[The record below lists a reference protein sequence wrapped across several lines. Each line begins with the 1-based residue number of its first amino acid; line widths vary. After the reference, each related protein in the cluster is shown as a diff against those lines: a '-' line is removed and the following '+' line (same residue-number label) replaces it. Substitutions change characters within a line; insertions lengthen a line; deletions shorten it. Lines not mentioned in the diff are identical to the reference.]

1 MPRAQNPTSNA
12 RDGIVSGGF
21 ASELAAVSGSVE
33 TGYTALLKIGIQ
45 PVRGAAS
52 AAGLGGP

>member
-1 MPRAQNPTSNA
+1 MAFSKDVTARVHAQGVYAARAQNPTSNT

-33 TGYTALLKIGIQ
+33 TG
-45 PVRGAAS
+45 
-52 AAGLGGP
+52 